1 MGGIPIQQLVIEPV
15 AITLCVVGE
24 KSDLNKVYEALRQ
37 FLTGI
42 DAKKRMESAKL
53 YTTVYQTQSTVRLSI
68 PYEHLVAP
76 RLVDFLRSQKE
87 ALRPSDSSAAEI
99 RLSNLSFQV
108 KYRQGDDVFSYL
120 PKVLTIEPRAGTDPK
135 ENIYFVLTPTDS
147 DAHQVMV
154 QELEEAMSETKK
166 LRPQKKL

>member
-1 MGGIPIQQLVIEPV
+1 
-15 AITLCVVGE
+15 
-24 KSDLNKVYEALRQ
+24 
-37 FLTGI
+37 
-42 DAKKRMESAKL
+42 
-53 YTTVYQTQSTVRLSI
+53 
-68 PYEHLVAP
+68 
-76 RLVDFLRSQKE
+76 
-87 ALRPSDSSAAEI
+87 LRPSDSSAAEI